1 VANTLSR
8 ALLGPAFFLLRIAS
22 SADDLS
28 FRYAVAEAFV
38 LLKTKLSSSVR
49 GLTLRRSAIIIG
61 T

>member
-1 VANTLSR
+1 
-8 ALLGPAFFLLRIAS
+8 LGPAFFLLRIAS

-28 FRYAVAEAFV
+28 FRYAVAGAFV
-38 LLKTKLSSSVR
+38 LLKAKLSSSVR